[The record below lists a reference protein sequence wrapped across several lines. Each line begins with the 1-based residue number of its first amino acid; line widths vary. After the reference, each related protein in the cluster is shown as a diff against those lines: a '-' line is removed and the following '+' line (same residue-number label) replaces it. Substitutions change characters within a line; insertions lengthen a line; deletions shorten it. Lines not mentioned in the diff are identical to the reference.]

1 MSTDV
6 DTILNSHYSK
16 LRNGVNREENEIEI
30 SDLCNV
36 ASGSTHC
43 CTLLM

>member
-1 MSTDV
+1 MSIDE
-6 DTILNSHYSK
+6 DTLLNSHYSK
-16 LRNGVNREENEIEI
+16 LRNGVNRKENEIEI

-36 ASGSTHC
+36 THGRTHC